1 MQVQEASMMDHD
13 IKDMCQSQQLI
24 ERLTLL
30 EERKDELLVKIT
42 FLREL
47 LENEEEALKL
57 VRVEEDK
64 IAKIITNSAQ
74 VDSIFA
80 A

>member
-1 MQVQEASMMDHD
+1 MMDHD
-13 IKDMCQSQQLI
+13 IRDVCQSQQLI

-64 IAKIITNSAQ
+64 IAKIITSSAE
-74 VDSIFA
+74 VGTIIA

>member
-1 MQVQEASMMDHD
+1 MMDHD

>member
-1 MQVQEASMMDHD
+1 MMDHD
-13 IKDMCQSQQLI
+13 IRDVCQSQQLI

-64 IAKIITNSAQ
+64 IAKIITSSAEGGT
-74 VDSIFA
+74 IIA